1 MKDDYVPIETAANE
15 LNVSRTA
22 IYTWHKK
29 ARITLYKKAGKTYM
43 LRSEIDKIKT
53 EKEDFR
59 PLER

>member
-1 MKDDYVPIETAANE
+1 MKNEYIPIETAANE

-29 ARITLYKKAGKTYM
+29 GRITLYKKAGRTYM
-43 LRSEIDKIKT
+43 LRSDIDKIKS
-53 EKEDFR
+53 ENDDFK